1 MTTGK
6 QDSEGTAPAGGGAPA
21 EDLRLLGALRAG
33 DEAAFVALLDRYQPS
48 LVRLAL
54 VYVRDRAAADEVV
67 QETWLGVLRGLE
79 GFRAESSLK
88 TWIFR
93 ILSNRAKTHA
103 RREGRSV
110 PFSALPDPHADG
122 AEFAVDPGRFVP
134 PGHLRSGHWASPPRH
149 WDTTPEELALARET
163 HAVIEEAVASL
174 PLRQREVIALRDI
187 EGWTSEEVCN
197 LLGITE
203 TNQRVLLHRARSTVR
218 RVLERYLDEG
228 EGPA

>member
-1 MTTGK
+1 MTC
-6 QDSEGTAPAGGGAPA
+6 AC
-21 EDLRLLGALRAG
+21 
-33 DEAAFVALLDRYQPS
+33 F
-48 LVRLAL
+48 
-54 VYVRDRAAADEVV
+54 
-67 QETWLGVLRGLE
+67 
-79 GFRAESSLK
+79 SS
-88 TWIFR
+88 
-93 ILSNRAKTHA
+93 
-103 RREGRSV
+103 
-110 PFSALPDPHADG
+110 LPDPGADDS
-122 AEFAVDPGRFVP
+122 EPAVDPDRFVP
-134 PGHLRSGHWASPPRH
+134 PGRLWSGHWASPLH
-149 WDTTPEELALARET
+149 TWDKTPEELVLSRET